1 MDLKRHS
8 IRLIAAGFVI
18 TCLFSASFAQTA
30 GSNNPPGATA
40 SSGSNASGASST
52 GETVELS
59 PFIVSTSVEGYMA
72 SNTISGTAMNAPLRE
87 VPMTINVITSEFL
100 DDALVGDLANAFDY
114 NSSITQTNRQ
124 PVGNRQASWSIR
136 GFRNRNILIDGV
148 SGGDFIPTQLID
160 RIEVV
165 KGPNTLYGQSDPG
178 GLVNVVTKRPTGSG
192 RAKLRHRM
200 GEQHL
205 SETTFDYDAPAL
217 GILRLRLLG
226 SHLDTNGWRPI
237 DGRKTSFLGLMSDV
251 RLGRST
257 MFVLNVSGS
266 ETEGIPAQRAT
277 FSFEQLPRDIN
288 GDGDTVDV
296 VGGENERSI
305 RHNNTFLPRNYTSA
319 TGDPFF
325 QDNYYLQ
332 AGLRHQFSPQVQV
345 QYLFV
350 KSTQWIDI
358 NFREFNTFSPAGVA
372 DGNHTVSQ
380 SRNITDAHMLS
391 AFFNAETGP
400 FKHKALAGIRFT
412 EDQDLG
418 GANFRLRSSNARERG
433 ILQSFIDQGR
443 RIRLRLTRD
452 EVLAGVPIWE
462 EELPTREEMIALAPR
477 NNNTGGGFE
486 DVTTYFLTDSIAM
499 LDDRARLLAGVR
511 HIRIENHSVDLE
523 GRLNE
528 ASVSDQ
534 KDTSFQVGGVYNL
547 TNSIIAFANY
557 ATAFN
562 PNGRN
567 PDTGLFDPAE
577 ESRAYEAGLK
587 FDGFWGGRIGG
598 SVAYFHIE
606 KDNVVRTDFNPFTFV
621 ADRDITSDLS
631 EGAELELFVNLT
643 DNWNSVLSYSYIH
656 GEVLQAE
663 TLARGLRLEGAAPQ
677 RLTFWTSYG
686 VPGGPLKGLRFG
698 GGLVWADGPIQQFGT
713 YDNRFVVEDGYTE
726 VDLFA
731 RYPFTAWRKKF
742 EVGMNIDNV
751 TDTFFI
757 RSRAATNS
765 PRQLVFSL
773 SVEL

>member
-1 MDLKRHS
+1 MNAKAAS
-8 IRLIAAGFVI
+8 INSLLSGFVF
-18 TCLFSASFAQTA
+18 TCCASTGLTQVTGGNTA
-30 GSNNPPGATA
+30 GI
-40 SSGSNASGASST
+40 SNAAT
-52 GETVELS
+52 PPAGETVELS

-100 DDALVGDLANAFDY
+100 EDALVGDLANAFDY

-178 GLVNVVTKRPTGSG
+178 GLVNVVTKRPAGSD
-192 RAKLRHRM
+192 RARIRQRF
-200 GEQHL
+200 GQQHL
-205 SETTFDYDAPAL
+205 SETTVDYDAPAL
-217 GILRLRLLG
+217 GNLRLRLLG

-237 DGRKTSFLGLMSDV
+237 DGRKTSFLGLTSDFRV
-251 RLGRST
+251 GRAT
-257 MFVLNVSGS
+257 TLIFNVSGS

-277 FSFEQLPRDIN
+277 FSFEQMPRDLN
-288 GDGDTVDV
+288 GDGDALDIVS
-296 VGGENERSI
+296 GENERSI
-305 RHNNTFLPRNYTSA
+305 RHNNTFLPRTYTSA

-332 AGLRHQFSPQVQV
+332 AGLRHRFSPQVQA
-345 QYLFV
+345 QYMFV
-350 KSTQWIDI
+350 KSTQDIDI
-358 NFREFNTFSPAGVA
+358 IFREFNTFSPAGVA
-372 DGNHTVSQ
+372 DGNHTLSQ
-380 SRNITDAHMLS
+380 SRNITDAHMVS
-391 AFFNAETGP
+391 AFLNAETGP
-400 FKHKALAGIRFT
+400 FKHQALAGIRFT
-412 EDQDLG
+412 ADEDLG
-418 GANFRLRSSNARERG
+418 GGNFRLRSSNARERG
-433 ILQSFIDQGR
+433 ILQSLIDQGR
-443 RIRLRLTRD
+443 RIRLSLTRD
-452 EVLAGVPIWE
+452 EILAGVPIWE
-462 EELPTREEMIALAPR
+462 EELPTRAEMVALAPR
-477 NNNTGGGFE
+477 TNNNGGGFE

-499 LDDRARLLAGVR
+499 LEGRARLLAGVR

-547 TNSIIAFANY
+547 TSSIIAFANY

-598 SVAYFHIE
+598 SIAYFHIE

-656 GEVLQAE
+656 GEVLAAQ

-686 VPGGPLKGLRFG
+686 IARGPLKGLRFG
-698 GGLVWADGPIQQFGT
+698 GGVVWADGPIQQFGT
-713 YDNRFVVEDGYTE
+713 YNNRFVIEDGSTE

-731 RYPFTAWRKKF
+731 RYPFTAWGKQF
-742 EVGMNIDNV
+742 EIGINVDNL

-757 RSRAATNS
+757 RSRAATNT

-773 SVEL
+773 SAEL